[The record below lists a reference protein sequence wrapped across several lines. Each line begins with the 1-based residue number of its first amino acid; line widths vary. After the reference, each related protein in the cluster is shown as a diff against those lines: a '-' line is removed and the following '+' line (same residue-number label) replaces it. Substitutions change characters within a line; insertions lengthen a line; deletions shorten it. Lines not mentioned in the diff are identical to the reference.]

1 MAKHD
6 HNDHNGH
13 GHATEVPD
21 VSYIKNVDVT
31 HETSDVNV
39 PALLKFVLA
48 LTIMTALVYVLM
60 LFLFSFFNTQEIK
73 NEPPSGPMAMSE
85 QESLPPEPRLQSA
98 PGFAADLARSVGDE
112 KHQTPR
118 DPLWEIR
125 VLREQWDRDL
135 REGAKDQSGQ
145 TLGMPIKAAIDKFVA
160 EQSARARE
168 NNAAQSMESYD
179 DRLPTAASSGRVSM
193 KGSYERVT
201 QTEDSRQ

>member
-6 HNDHNGH
+6 HNGQ

-48 LTIMTALVYVLM
+48 LTIMTAVVYVLM
-60 LFLFSFFNTQEIK
+60 LFLFSFLNTQEIN
-73 NEPPSGPMAMSE
+73 NEPPAGPMAMSE

-98 PGFAADLARSVGDE
+98 PGFAADLAKSVSDE
-112 KHQTPR
+112 NHKTPR

-145 TLGMPIKAAIDKFVA
+145 TLGMSIKAAMDKFVA
-160 EQSARARE
+160 EQSAKPGA
-168 NNAAQSMESYD
+168 NNAARNLESYD

-193 KGSYERVT
+193 KGK
-201 QTEDSRQ
+201 Q

>member
-6 HNDHNGH
+6 HNGQ

-48 LTIMTALVYVLM
+48 LTIMTAVVYVLM
-60 LFLFSFFNTQEIK
+60 LFLFRFLNTQEIN
-73 NEPPSGPMAMSE
+73 NEPPAGPMAMSE

-98 PGFAADLARSVGDE
+98 PGFAADLAESVGE
-112 KHQTPR
+112 ENHKTPR

-135 REGAKDQSGQ
+135 REGAQDQSGQ

-160 EQSARARE
+160 EQ
-168 NNAAQSMESYD
+168 NAKAGANKAPQNMESFD

-193 KGSYERVT
+193 KGK
-201 QTEDSRQ
+201 Q